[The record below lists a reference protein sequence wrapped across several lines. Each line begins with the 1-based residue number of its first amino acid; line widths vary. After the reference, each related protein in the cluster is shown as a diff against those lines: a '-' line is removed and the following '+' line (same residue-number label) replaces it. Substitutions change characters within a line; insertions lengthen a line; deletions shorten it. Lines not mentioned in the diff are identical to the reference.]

1 MIKQAMILA
10 AGRGNRM
17 MPLTRDIPKSMLKIG
32 NMTLVEDKIIRLAE
46 AGVEKII
53 INIGYLGSY
62 VRDHVGDGSK
72 YGIKIIISD
81 EGSMPIGTANGVR
94 KILNQFDD
102 KPFILVNADIWTN
115 YLFID
120 LNNELTK
127 NCLAHLILAPKPTY
141 HDGDFNIKDNKI
153 ISGNKYTYTGIG
165 VYNPKLFINHSDK
178 ELGSILNKEEKINGE
193 IYLGLW
199 DDIGTPER
207 LNAARKLI
215 SL

>member
-1 MIKQAMILA
+1 
-10 AGRGNRM
+10 
-17 MPLTRDIPKSMLKIG
+17 
-32 NMTLVEDKIIRLAE
+32 
-46 AGVEKII
+46 
-53 INIGYLGSY
+53 
-62 VRDHVGDGSK
+62 
-72 YGIKIIISD
+72 
-81 EGSMPIGTANGVR
+81 MPIGTANGVR
-94 KILNQFDD
+94 KIINQFDD

-120 LNNELTK
+120 LNSELTK

-165 VYNPKLFINHSDK
+165 VYNPNLFINHSDK
-178 ELGSILNKEEKINGE
+178 ELGSILNKEENINGE